1 MTILIL
7 MGAISKYLNYRLDRK
22 IQSTYI
28 TYKMSALE
36 NAYRETRKYQ
46 KRYSTIS

>member
-7 MGAISKYLNYRLDRK
+7 IGAMSKYLNYRLDRK
-22 IQSTYI
+22 IHSTHI
-28 TYKMSALE
+28 TYTMSTAE
-36 NAYRETRKYQ
+36 NAYRETRKHQ